1 MTERERAERSILQ
14 FFAAGQQSG
23 IGRFTANPDGRW
35 WWDDVAY
42 RIFGYQPGDL
52 QPSWNLIIGHIPA
65 FERQAVEASYTAA
78 CSQVGA
84 FSWSHTMQAGDGTIR
99 SVLLVGDTEPVDDG
113 SRLELSGYLLDLTDF
128 RLDGARAAATAAVQ
142 NSARYRA
149 VIEQAKGALM
159 LAYHLDEDA
168 AFALL
173 TWNSQQTNRKLHA
186 VAATLMA
193 GIQADG
199 LPTANLKVSL
209 DRIMTRDPDAP
220 ART

>member
-1 MTERERAERSILQ
+1 MTARERGERSILR
-14 FFAAGQQSG
+14 FFAAGQQAG
-23 IGRFTANPDGRW
+23 IGRFTASPDGRW
-35 WWDDVAY
+35 WWDDVTY
-42 RIFGYQPGDL
+42 RIFGYLPGEVW
-52 QPSWNLIIGHIPA
+52 PSWNLILGHIPA
-65 FERQAVEASYTAA
+65 SERQAVEASHTAA
-78 CSQVGA
+78 CSRVGP
-84 FSWSHTMQAGDGTIR
+84 FSWSHTMQAGDHTIR
-99 SVLLVGDTEPVDDG
+99 SVLVVGDTEPIDDG

-142 NSARYRA
+142 SSARYRA

-193 GIQADG
+193 AIQADG
-199 LPTANLKVSL
+199 LPTAGLKVSL
-209 DRIMTRDPDAP
+209 DRIMARGPDTP
-220 ART
+220 IRS